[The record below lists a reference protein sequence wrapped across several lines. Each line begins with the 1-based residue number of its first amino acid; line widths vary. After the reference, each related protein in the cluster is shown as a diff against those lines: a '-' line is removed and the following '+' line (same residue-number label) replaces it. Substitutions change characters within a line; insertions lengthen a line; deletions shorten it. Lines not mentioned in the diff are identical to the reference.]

1 MNKKIKKTLNE
12 KMNVE
17 LPKALET
24 EKITDLLPAGEI
36 IEIKQRNKSAKKA
49 ISLVA
54 CLALVL
60 GVIGIYFGL
69 GLNKP
74 NMDIDPVTPNGDIT
88 EVVKYQSYDKVY
100 EKFDSLKKEYEKNK
114 VETWLYSAVDDFA
127 NMNGTDAGMPGSA
140 ITTEESADGAL
151 TNTVSDRFGTTNNQE
166 KGVDEGDIIKT
177 DGKYLYIANGDY
189 NSVSIIEAGKGN
201 MTVASKI
208 QLGGEYAVK
217 ELYLSNGK
225 LIIVGGHYSADMVGT
240 VVQGGIAVYDMA
252 YGSVYTN
259 QCFVLVYDVSDP
271 AKPKKINEYI
281 QQGGFESTRMIGSRL
296 YTISGYFVNLRDD
309 DYRDNCIPEIT
320 VNGVNEKIPAGC
332 ISIVEDS
339 QKSNYTVVTTLDLTK
354 EGEPTAEAILGGC
367 TEIYAS
373 LDSLFTAET
382 IYNYKNGTNTTKI
395 YRFEYTDTGVN
406 FKCCGIVDGYINDQF
421 SMSYDGKYFRIATTA
436 NRVENNENN
445 DEIVSWSNSSIV
457 NNLYILNDQMQP
469 VGKVEDLAKGETIK
483 SVRFVGNMA
492 YVVTFRQTDP
502 LFVIDLTDPE
512 NPTVK
517 GELKIPGFS
526 QYLHPIKD
534 GLLVGVGRDGT
545 DDGENNNCKVS
556 LFDVTNPYEPKE
568 SSILKVVSGG
578 NAYCYTYVERNHKTY
593 INLENDE
600 FAVPFEVLSYTMN
613 GDGYNKAYGAI
624 YIRYRLEGDKLQEVA
639 RYVLG
644 TQVYEIG
651 ATYIDDVFYVLTNSY
666 TDGTVLTAFDMNT
679 HERISE
685 VKTAEVNN

>member
-1 MNKKIKKTLNE
+1 MNKKIKKSLNE
-12 KMNVE
+12 KMNIG
-17 LPKALET
+17 LPKALEK
-24 EKITDLLPAGEI
+24 ENVMDLLPEGEVV
-36 IEIKQRNKSAKKA
+36 EIKQKNKSIKKVLPLVA
-49 ISLVA
+49 SLV
-54 CLALVL
+54 LVF
-60 GVIGIYFGL
+60 GVIAIYFGL

-74 NMDIDPVTPNGDIT
+74 NTDIDPVTPNGDIA

-114 VETWLYSAVDDFA
+114 VESWLYSSADDFA
-127 NMNGTDAGMPGSA
+127 NSGTVAGVP
-140 ITTEESADGAL
+140 ESAVTEDAVDSAL
-151 TNTVSDRFGTTNNQE
+151 TDTASNSFGTTNTQE

-189 NSVSIIEAGKGN
+189 NSVSIVEAGKGD

-208 QLGGEYAVK
+208 QLGGEYGVK

-225 LIIVGGHYSADMVGT
+225 LIIVGGYYSADMIGT
-240 VVQGGIAVYDMA
+240 VIQGDIAVYDMA
-252 YGSVYTN
+252 YGSAYTN

-271 AKPKKINEYI
+271 ANPQKINEYI
-281 QQGGFESTRMIGSRL
+281 QQGSFESTRMIGARL
-296 YTISGYFVNLRDD
+296 YTISGYFVSLRDD

-332 ISIVEDS
+332 ISIVEES

-436 NRVENNENN
+436 NRAENNENN
-445 DEIVSWSNSSIV
+445 DEVVSWSNSNIV

-483 SVRFVGNMA
+483 SVRFVENMA

-502 LFVIDLTDPE
+502 LFVIDLTDPT

-526 QYLHPIKD
+526 QYLHPIKA

-545 DDGENNNCKVS
+545 DEGENNNCKVS

-578 NAYCYTYVERNHKTY
+578 DAYCYTYVERNHKAY
-593 INLENDE
+593 INLANDE

-639 RYVLG
+639 RYTLG
-644 TQVYEIG
+644 THVYAIG

-666 TDGTVLTAFDMNT
+666 ADGTVVTAFDMNT

-685 VKTAEVNN
+685 VKTADVNN